1 TDLVYI
7 IDEPSVGLH
16 PEDIEKINEIMRS
29 IRDKGNTV
37 PIVEHDPDVIHI
49 ADHVIDIGP
58 GAGQHGGEIIFNGTY
73 EELMQTD
80 TPTSLALNRTHRLK
94 ENPRQAES
102 FIKLKNITK
111 NNLKDVSVDIPADL
125 LSVVTGVAGSGKST
139 LIKTGLGKSEDAIFI
154 DQKAVQTTSRPNLLT
169 YMDLFDEVR
178 TFFSKQT
185 GLRKSMFSYNS
196 EGACPECNGKGVIK
210 TELAFMADFSQI
222 CEVCN
227 GTRYKK
233 EVLEATVNGY
243 SIADVLALTVE
254 EAVSLFKNNEKV
266 VSRLQNLE
274 ATGLQYMTLGQSL
287 DTLSGGEI
295 QRLKLSRY

>member
-1 TDLVYI
+1 
-7 IDEPSVGLH
+7 
-16 PEDIEKINEIMRS
+16 S

-37 PIVEHDPDVIHI
+37 LIVEHDPDVIHI
-49 ADHVIDIGP
+49 ADHVIDIGS

-154 DQKAVQTTSRPNLLT
+154 DQKAVQATSRSNLLT
-169 YMDLFDEVR
+169 HMDLFDEVSN
-178 TFFSKQT
+178 FFSKQT

-196 EGACPECNGKGVIK
+196 EGECPECNGKDVIK
-210 TELAFMADFSQI
+210 TELAFMADFSQL
-222 CEVCN
+222 CEVRN
-227 GTRYKK
+227 AKRYKK
-233 EVLEATVNGY
+233 DVLEATVNGY

-295 QRLKLSRY
+295 QRLKLSRYLDSDAKDKIFIFDEPTTGLHEDDIPA